1 MRTVTIYLDKNEKQ
15 TTREK
20 AWTVVTKVYND
31 AGNLQRT
38 GYTLGEA
45 QLRAAAPAA
54 GGAAGLTLR
63 DGDTGEK
70 RSFNKNIV
78 KLGRDSACDLVLD
91 LKSDKKKIDKVHAT
105 LERREGK
112 WYVIDNSKTGV
123 WVNGQRISSG
133 APHGLAPGDEID
145 LAQRKKYIFG

>member
-15 TTREK
+15 TTKEK

-54 GGAAGLTLR
+54 GGAEGLTLR

-105 LERREGK
+105 FERREGK
-112 WYVIDNSKTGV
+112 WYVIDNSKAGV

-133 APHGLAPGDEID
+133 APHGLAPDDEID

>member
-1 MRTVTIYLDKNEKQ
+1 MRNRPPKKRRGRSSRRSI
-15 TTREK
+15 TTPGTSSAR
-20 AWTVVTKVYND
+20 ATP
-31 AGNLQRT
+31 
-38 GYTLGEA
+38 LGEA

-54 GGAAGLTLR
+54 GGTEGLTLK

-105 LERREGK
+105 FERREGK
-112 WYVIDNSKTGV
+112 WYVIDNSKAGV